1 MIPDEEFVPSELG
14 ELGAEIDPPK
24 TPELQLFRI
33 VSESLN

>member
-24 TPELQLFRI
+24 TPEPQLC
-33 VSESLN
+33 SELSLSL